1 MHNIKDIRKDI
12 DNFKNTIK
20 NRNVDVDFDQILNLD
35 EENRKLIQEKEKLEM
50 EKKSIS
56 KSKDETLFEK
66 SKEISNKIDDL
77 SKNQKNVKDQLDQIL
92 SNIPNL
98 PLNDVPVGKDENS
111 NKEVVKSGKIKE
123 MSFKPKSHYE
133 IGEKLNMLDFDL
145 ATKTTGSRFVFV
157 KDKLASLERAISN
170 FMIDT
175 HVNNNGYT
183 EISPP
188 LMATDNTMFGT
199 GQLPKFENDQ
209 FEIKFDDKNDRK
221 FLIPTAEVILT
232 NMVKNQIL
240 NLKSLPMRLVA
251 STPCFR
257 KEAGSYG
264 KDTKG
269 MIRQHQFYKVEL
281 VSIVENNKCI
291 EELERMTNCATK
303 ILDDLQL
310 PYRKIILSTGD
321 MGFSAEKTY
330 DIEVWLPSENKYR
343 EISSCSSCGT
353 FQAKRMKARYKN
365 NNNENEFVGTLN
377 GRLVASTPCFR
388 KEAGS
393 YGKDTKGMI
402 RQHQFYKVEL
412 VSIVENN
419 KCIEEL
425 ERMTNCATKI
435 LDDLQLPYRKIILS
449 TGDMGFS
456 AEKTYDIEVWLPS
469 ENKYREISSC
479 SSCGTFQAKRMKAR
493 YKNNNNE
500 NEFVGTLNG
509 SGLAVGRTLIAILEN
524 YQTEDGSIIIPEKL
538 RPYMNNMEKIGIN

>member
-20 NRNVDVDFDQILNLD
+20 NRNVDVDFEQILNLD

-111 NKEVVKSGKIKE
+111 NKEVVKSGEIKE

-281 VSIVENNKCI
+281 VSIVENKKCI

-365 NNNENEFVGTLN
+365 N
-377 GRLVASTPCFR
+377 
-388 KEAGS
+388 K
-393 YGKDTKGMI
+393 
-402 RQHQFYKVEL
+402 
-412 VSIVENN
+412 
-419 KCIEEL
+419 
-425 ERMTNCATKI
+425 
-435 LDDLQLPYRKIILS
+435 
-449 TGDMGFS
+449 
-456 AEKTYDIEVWLPS
+456 
-469 ENKYREISSC
+469 
-479 SSCGTFQAKRMKAR
+479 
-493 YKNNNNE
+493 NE

-524 YQTEDGSIIIPEKL
+524 YQTEDGSITIPEKL

>member
-56 KSKDETLFEK
+56 KSKDKTLFEK

-111 NKEVVKSGKIKE
+111 NKEVVKSGEIKE

-365 NNNENEFVGTLN
+365 N
-377 GRLVASTPCFR
+377 
-388 KEAGS
+388 K
-393 YGKDTKGMI
+393 
-402 RQHQFYKVEL
+402 
-412 VSIVENN
+412 
-419 KCIEEL
+419 
-425 ERMTNCATKI
+425 
-435 LDDLQLPYRKIILS
+435 
-449 TGDMGFS
+449 
-456 AEKTYDIEVWLPS
+456 
-469 ENKYREISSC
+469 
-479 SSCGTFQAKRMKAR
+479 
-493 YKNNNNE
+493 NE

-524 YQTEDGSIIIPEKL
+524 YQTEDGSITIPEKL